1 VAACANNTLLI
12 PVFDGLA
19 GAPAYNALINEYAG
33 VLSGQTGTCQYVSCT
48 DICFGHP
55 PTAAPTALPTSTES
69 KAPTPAPKFAL
80 AITFAAR
87 RALAASLNATQ
98 IAAIEVY
105 LANLLGNFTGTP
117 VAVDSLSQIGTSA
130 QYLVIYHFTG
140 ASAASAQPISATQ
153 AATLSTQIASDPANT
168 FGISALAVATTGS
181 PSAAPTPKPS
191 HSAST
196 GLVVGWAIHGV
207 LALAAWRVV
216 G

>member
-12 PVFDGLA
+12 PVIDGLA
-19 GAPAYNALINEYAG
+19 GAPAYNAVINTYAG
-33 VLSGQTGTCQYVSCT
+33 VVTNKTGTCTPLSCT

-55 PTAAPTALPTSTES
+55 PTTAPTAMPTAF
-69 KAPTPAPKFAL
+69 KPPAPKFAL

-98 IAAIEVY
+98 IAAIEAY
-105 LANLLGNFTGTP
+105 LANVLGNFTGTP

-140 ASAASAQPISATQ
+140 VSAASATPINATA
-153 AATLSTQIASDPANT
+153 AATLSAQIASDPANT
-168 FGISALAVATTGS
+168 FGIASLAVATTGS
-181 PSAAPTPKPS
+181 PSAAPTPMPS

-196 GLVVGWAIHGV
+196 GLVVGWAIHSV
-207 LALAAWRVV
+207 LALMAWRVV